1 MTGKKRKRPIEED
14 DRPAKKVAL
23 ESPPGAATVKISF
36 VDDHSEWNPVIAS
49 TPGISLPSNIPLKA
63 YQKTDLK
70 PQSTAILPPGYKAP
84 TPKPE
89 LLLYSSA
96 HPQINYTGREEGGN
110 SSASH
115 LKHYVGVYDPK
126 TGELQVIEAK
136 KLTIRG
142 TLRKED
148 QELRREDD
156 EQKLSVSL
164 SLIFAIRRAN
174 RGQQNQTARQNL
186 GMEFG
191 TKKAKKAIASQTE
204 NAISP
209 SKPRATSPGGS
220 QTPAIQDAATK
231 ALLDAM
237 ADSTDHMATR
247 AELQSAV
254 DEAKPRPK
262 ANLAAKTP
270 ADVYP
275 VESLVGEETMAALTV
290 KDWQDTVEAGEA
302 VTGLKSRYVSQ
313 RLQKVATSSG
323 SGKVVRLKVLRYIS
337 LLLDFYLTLNTGA
350 RGPKRVPQMVHLKKA
365 LGVQGSLVDTIKRR
379 FAPESTL
386 TKWHIDNLITHIAAL
401 SLLVDNFEVDVYHL
415 KEDLK
420 LDNKQSVPYLK
431 ASFSQALTPAIRIAQ
446 YYHEIGCQVKL
457 PTEAERNRAKLSKAE
472 ASVHKIAKLKIPLD
486 FPKQRMIKAAK
497 RR

>member
-1 MTGKKRKRPIEED
+1 MTEKKRKRPSEKD
-14 DRPAKKVAL
+14 DRPAKKVAV

-36 VDDHSEWNPVIAS
+36 IDEHSGWSPVIAS
-49 TPGISLPSNIPLKA
+49 TPGISLPSNISLRA
-63 YQKTDLK
+63 YQKTDPK

-89 LLLYSSA
+89 LLLHSSA
-96 HPQINYTGREEGGN
+96 HPQINYTGREEEGN

-115 LKHYVGVYDPK
+115 LKHYVGVYDLK

-142 TLRKED
+142 TLRKEEE
-148 QELRREDD
+148 ELRSKDD
-156 EQKLSVSL
+156 EQKLS
-164 SLIFAIRRAN
+164 
-174 RGQQNQTARQNL
+174 NQTARQNL

-220 QTPAIQDAATK
+220 QRPAIQDAATK

-262 ANLAAKTP
+262 ANLAARTP

-290 KDWQDTVEAGEA
+290 KDWQDKVAAGEA

-323 SGKVVRLKVLRYIS
+323 SGRVVRLKVLRYIS
-337 LLLDFYLTLNTGA
+337 LLLDFYLTLNAGA
-350 RGPKRVPQMVHLKKA
+350 RGPRRVPQMVHLKKA

-379 FAPESTL
+379 FAPEATL

-401 SLLVDNFEVDVYHL
+401 SLLVDNFEVDVYHV

-420 LDNKQSVPYLK
+420 LDNKQ
-431 ASFSQALTPAIRIAQ
+431 IAQ

-486 FPKQRMIKAAK
+486 FPKQRIMKAAK